1 MSATPLTEATDDAAQ
16 SPREQEET
24 RAGEHQD
31 IREEALTRL
40 KKKRDLRTHAFMY
53 VAVNA
58 TLIVIWAIVSDG
70 GLFWPIFPLLG
81 WGVGL
86 AANVWD
92 VYGRKRITEEQIQR
106 EVARL
111 GR

>member
-1 MSATPLTEATDDAAQ
+1 MSTTAFTETTDTPAE
-16 SPREQEET
+16 SPREHET
-24 RAGEHQD
+24 RADEHQD

-40 KKKRDLRTHAFMY
+40 KKKRDLRTHVFMY
-53 VAVNA
+53 VAVNT

-70 GLFWPIFPLLG
+70 GLFWPIFPILG

-106 EVARL
+106 EVGRL
-111 GR
+111 KR